1 MSATARDGAGGE
13 AMALALPTLRLALG
27 AGLAGLLLGAFA
39 MAALARRWIRELAV
53 LSHLLSAAVPARA
66 ASVARGERQ

>member
-1 MSATARDGAGGE
+1 
-13 AMALALPTLRLALG
+13 LALG

-53 LSHLLSAAVPARA
+53 LSHLLSAAVPVRA
-66 ASVARGERQ
+66 ASVARGER